1 MRSTRLLALVLVAAA
16 AAAAVALNVLLLG
29 RASPHDSP
37 AGRLRP
43 AGGVPTAPDW
53 TVRPTTGRIQDE
65 GSDD

>member
-1 MRSTRLLALVLVAAA
+1 MTSRRLLVVLLVAAA

-29 RASPHDSP
+29 KTSASDGP

-43 AGGVPTAPDW
+43 AGNVPTAPDW
-53 TVRPTTGRIQDE
+53 TVRPTTGTIQDE